1 MAIIQ
6 TTFDEIKAYIQTNPY
21 VPDKSRSEALQA
33 LAKLASKEVA
43 DNTSFHSVVGFDPHD
58 KPVFWD
64 MKKGNLLAV
73 SKVGNAIDSLG
84 CTMVL
89 VSLILRF
96 SKKQMQYYL
105 FTNDAPPSYL
115 RENEHC
121 TGSVSAIYDKNYN
134 RYVDSFANIYDELK
148 YRKTLSEEE
157 LARLP
162 FLVIVFGNFTRYILE
177 AGERFSEFYSVL
189 LQEGTF
195 LRVAC
200 MIATTRFENEPFYHR
215 YPNSFPCRL
224 AGNVFPATA
233 SELLI
238 SVPDRVVNENPP
250 TKRMVFQDNKI
261 QTLVQTHHFALG
273 AALNCPIGKGGNDS
287 KAKSYAD
294 CKIVPQQ

>member
-6 TTFDEIKAYIQTNPY
+6 KTLDEIKAYIQTNPH
-21 VPDKSRSEALQA
+21 VPDESRNEALQA
-33 LAKLASKEVA
+33 LAKLACKEVI

-64 MKKGNLLAV
+64 MTKGNLLAV
-73 SKVGNAIDSLG
+73 NKVGKAIDSLG

-96 SKKQMQYYL
+96 SKKQVQYYL
-105 FTNDAPPSYL
+105 FTYDAPPSYL

-134 RYVDSFANIYDELK
+134 RYGELFAQIFDELK

-162 FLVIVFGNFTRYILE
+162 FLVIVFGDFTRYILE
-177 AGERFSEFYSVL
+177 ADERFSEFYSML
-189 LQEGTF
+189 LQEGTS

-200 MIATTRFENEPFYHR
+200 MIVTTRFENEPFYHR

-224 AGNVFPATA
+224 VGNVFPATA
-233 SELLI
+233 SELLL
-238 SVPDRVVNENPP
+238 SVTDQIGNENPL
-250 TKRMVFQDNKI
+250 TKKMFFQANKT
-261 QTLVQTHHFALG
+261 QTLVQTHHIALG
-273 AALNCPIGKGGNDS
+273 VALNCPILNG
-287 KAKSYAD
+287 
-294 CKIVPQQ
+294 